1 MLHFG
6 KWNWGNSTKKYYGK
20 FEKMAFRK
28 SHEKGVEAQKFFP
41 IERKIWGRTT
51 PKMKFLLKFLALPE
65 GGGVGNSCK
74 NCRNRFFRTFEIF
87 NSKFTAGSL
96 LKIFGHFSAIFAEIS
111 DPPPSGRATI
121 LRRNFIFGVVR
132 PQIFLWIGKNFWTS
146 TPFPGLFEK
155 PLFWTFRKFFSP
167 NSLNFLQKLP
177 DFLQKLQEILQFGG
191 WTNDQMSVP
200 RKRQLAFW
208 EGRRGLVSWREPW
221 WD

>member
-111 DPPPSGRATI
+111 DPPP
-121 LRRNFIFGVVR
+121 
-132 PQIFLWIGKNFWTS
+132 LWKSHN
-146 TPFPGLFEK
+146 FEK
-155 PLFWTFRKFFSP
+155 KFHFRGRSTSDFSLNWEAFLNFDTLSGPFRKATF
-167 NSLNFLQKLP
+167 LNFP
-177 DFLQKLQEILQFGG
+177 
-191 WTNDQMSVP
+191 
-200 RKRQLAFW
+200 
-208 EGRRGLVSWREPW
+208 
-221 WD
+221 

>member
-96 LKIFGHFSAIFAEIS
+96 LKIFGQFLQFLQIFPPPPPLEEPKFWEEIS
-111 DPPPSGRATI
+111 FSGSFDLRFFFKLERISELRHPFRAFSKSHFFE
-121 LRRNFIFGVVR
+121 LSVNFF
-132 PQIFLWIGKNFWTS
+132 PQI
-146 TPFPGLFEK
+146 
-155 PLFWTFRKFFSP
+155 R
-167 NSLNFLQKLP
+167 
-177 DFLQKLQEILQFGG
+177 
-191 WTNDQMSVP
+191 
-200 RKRQLAFW
+200 
-208 EGRRGLVSWREPW
+208 
-221 WD
+221 